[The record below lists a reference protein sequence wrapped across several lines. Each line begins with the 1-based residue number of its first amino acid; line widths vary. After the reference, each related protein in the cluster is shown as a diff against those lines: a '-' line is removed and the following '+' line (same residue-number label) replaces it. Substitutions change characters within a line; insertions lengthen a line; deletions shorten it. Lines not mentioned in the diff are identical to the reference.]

1 MGSAR
6 DAPSPRLHGL
16 AARRQVSVQQ
26 LDSEVRRP
34 GGPRDPAPPAVGVA
48 GGSRTP
54 DSDGTDEHSPA
65 TRTVASS
72 EPHTGSSPLAS
83 SPGPATEFDLPTR
96 AGRPR
101 YVPPTTGSP
110 DHGPAPGTVRGL
122 PPTPKVEYRRPVPPC
137 FPLTLTRSAHSLD
150 LAATRLTS
158 SFSAARHHSPEWSRA
173 EETDTIFRDHR

>member
-1 MGSAR
+1 MRTESRVTGAG
-6 DAPSPRLHGL
+6 PHPGG
-16 AARRQVSVQQ
+16 AARWARRGMRPHPDSMASRPAGRLSVQQ

-54 DSDGTDEHSPA
+54 DSDGTDEHGPA

-96 AGRPR
+96 AGRSR
-101 YVPPTTGSP
+101 HVPPTTGSP
-110 DHGPAPGTVRGL
+110 DHGPAPGDGAR
-122 PPTPKVEYRRPVPPC
+122 
-137 FPLTLTRSAHSLD
+137 
-150 LAATRLTS
+150 TS
-158 SFSAARHHSPEWSRA
+158 
-173 EETDTIFRDHR
+173 TDAKG